1 VLIPPSQQS
10 SLQYNVKPATDM
22 QLFEILSNKASV
34 TEDTD
39 LKPDVKMPNLIE
51 QNIDSTRIIL
61 LNKGEDKNKINEY
74 KSSSWGEWGECSR
87 GCGIGIKSR
96 TKKCDVKSCR
106 GEVVQTKA
114 CHVKTCEDPEL
125 ESSIKGGCLKLHN
138 ELRDRHGAAGL
149 EWSDALYKKAHEIT
163 ERIAVNSIP
172 QKNLSQYE
180 RPGLNLN
187 FVELNPSNNRSLDGP
202 CLKAVSEWYGE
213 KLNYD
218 YETPKLTSEDRDFTQ
233 LVWKSTKRVGLA
245 RSLSPDGRN
254 AYIAA
259 IRTYR

>member
-1 VLIPPSQQS
+1 MINQSAPSFSTTGAATQLSPLPNQSQLSPLTNQSQLSPLTNQSAESDDVRKEFEQLVLNKTFESVVNTFTQQLNESMKPDTQSIKTNDNVLIPPSQQS
-10 SLQYNVKPATDM
+10 ALQYNVKPATDM
-22 QLFEILSNKASV
+22 QLYEISSNKASV

-87 GCGIGIKSR
+87 GCGIGIKSK
-96 TKKCDVKSCR
+96 TKKCDVKSCS

-149 EWSDALYKKAHEIT
+149 EWSDALYKK
-163 ERIAVNSIP
+163 S
-172 QKNLSQYE
+172 S
-180 RPGLNLN
+180 
-187 FVELNPSNNRSLDGP
+187 
-202 CLKAVSEWYGE
+202 
-213 KLNYD
+213 
-218 YETPKLTSEDRDFTQ
+218 
-233 LVWKSTKRVGLA
+233 
-245 RSLSPDGRN
+245 
-254 AYIAA
+254 
-259 IRTYR
+259 